1 MKLITALLSTFIASV
16 AFAQTP
22 VGVWKSIDDKTG
34 KEKSIIRITE
44 TGGVLSGKIEKLLD
58 PTKQDA
64 KCDECS
70 DERKGKPVTGMTII
84 RNVKKEDDRWGGG
97 DILDPN
103 DGKIYRV
110 RLTPSADNKKMD
122 VRGYRFLKGHK
133 IRLALSTSY
142 WPIAWPSPEPV
153 TLTVFTGATKL
164 SLPLLVD
171 QVTPEGWQPF
181 GPPRSYP
188 PPARS
193 EVAPVQRARRIVKDV
208 AAGET
213 RLIIEEQNGA
223 YRLDGIDWTVA
234 SSARE
239 EYRITDSDPTTAGV
253 EIALRWKFSR
263 GDWNVATEID
273 TELTS
278 DIKNFH
284 CRMSLRAREGE
295 AEVFNRSWNWTMPRD
310 HL

>member
-1 MKLITALLSTFIASV
+1 MKLLTALLSTFIASV

-122 VRGYRFLKGHK
+122 VRGYIGTPMLGR
-133 IRLALSTSY
+133 T
-142 WPIAWPSPEPV
+142 
-153 TLTVFTGATKL
+153 
-164 SLPLLVD
+164 
-171 QVTPEGWQPF
+171 QVWM
-181 GPPRSYP
+181 R
-188 PPARS
+188 
-193 EVAPVQRARRIVKDV
+193 
-208 AAGET
+208 
-213 RLIIEEQNGA
+213 
-223 YRLDGIDWTVA
+223 
-234 SSARE
+234 
-239 EYRITDSDPTTAGV
+239 V
-253 EIALRWKFSR
+253 E
-263 GDWNVATEID
+263 
-273 TELTS
+273 
-278 DIKNFH
+278 
-284 CRMSLRAREGE
+284 
-295 AEVFNRSWNWTMPRD
+295 
-310 HL
+310 